1 MRLCNGVML
10 LPRDLN
16 EHYAVK
22 EVQGTPFCAQLTL
35 INILITF
42 LNSSQII
49 LNDQFLSTSKQ
60 RFSLVKSLL
69 AGSLMLN
76 KVLMFLSTLTGC
88 TLLHISILCEDV
100 KGLHITGYL
109 SKATPGQ
116 LKQQ

>member
-1 MRLCNGVML
+1 MSIIL
-10 LPRDLN
+10 LKKYK
-16 EHYAVK
+16 EHLSVHSLPIS
-22 EVQGTPFCAQLTL
+22 TFSSL
-35 INILITF
+35 F
-42 LNSSQII
+42 LNSAQII
-49 LNDQFLSTSKQ
+49 LNDPFLSTSKQ

-88 TLLHISILCEDV
+88 TLLRISILCKDV

-109 SKATPGQ
+109 SKATAGQ